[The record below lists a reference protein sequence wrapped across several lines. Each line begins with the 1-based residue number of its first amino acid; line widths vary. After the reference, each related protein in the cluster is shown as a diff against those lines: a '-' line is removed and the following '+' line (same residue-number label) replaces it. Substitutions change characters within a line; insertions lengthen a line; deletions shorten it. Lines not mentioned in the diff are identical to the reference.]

1 MPTLVR
7 DLPNF
12 KKRLGRIER
21 KYPKTIDAIENL
33 IASLAQGDRP
43 GQRVPRVGY
52 AVYKVR
58 MPNRAARRGKSG
70 GFRVIY
76 YAQIEDVVTLL
87 TIYSKSDEV
96 DISTSEIQQLA
107 READEALR

>member
-1 MPTLVR
+1 MPTTVKLHP
-7 DLPNF
+7 LF
-12 KKRLGRIER
+12 GKQLTRLER
-21 KYPKTIDAIENL
+21 KYRRTTDEVDGL
-33 IASLAQGDRP
+33 LDQLERGDRP
-43 GQRVPRVGY
+43 GQRIPRVGY

-58 MPNRAARRGKSG
+58 LPNRAARRGKSG

-96 DISTSEIQQLA
+96 DISAREIQQLA
-107 READEALR
+107 READEAR

>member
-21 KYPKTIDAIENL
+21 KYPKTINEVESL
-33 IASLAQGDRP
+33 IASLARGERP
-43 GQRVPRVGY
+43 GQRIRRVGY
-52 AVYKVR
+52 TVYKVR
-58 MPNRAARRGKSG
+58 LPIRAARRGKSG

-87 TIYSKSDEV
+87 TIYSKNEDV
-96 DISTSEIQQLA
+96 DISAGEIQQLA

>member
-1 MPTLVR
+1 MPTTVKYLKVF
-7 DLPNF
+7 D
-12 KKRLGRIER
+12 KRLERLER
-21 KYPKTIDAIENL
+21 KYPRTTHEVRDLVRQIMQN
-33 IASLAQGDRP
+33 QRP
-43 GQRVPRVGY
+43 GQIIPGVGY

-58 MPNRAARRGKSG
+58 LPNRAARRDKSG

-107 READEALR
+107 READEAR